1 MKKKTKKNKL
11 DKKMMTPNNRDCSSE
26 NPNKENFTTNS
37 EEQNNNY
44 PLDIQGLFERLGI
57 E

>member
-1 MKKKTKKNKL
+1 MKKTKL
-11 DKKMMTPNNRDCSSE
+11 DKKMMTSNINNPNSE
-26 NPNKENFTTNS
+26 NLNKENFTTNP
-37 EEQNNNY
+37 EEQNNSY